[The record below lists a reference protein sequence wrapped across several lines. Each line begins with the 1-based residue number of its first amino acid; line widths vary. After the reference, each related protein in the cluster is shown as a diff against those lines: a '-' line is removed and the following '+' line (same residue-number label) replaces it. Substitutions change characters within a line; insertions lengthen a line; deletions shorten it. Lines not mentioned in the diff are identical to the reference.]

1 MKKYFFIL
9 VVCLSA
15 ASLAACNSI
24 SNLFAKEEAGG
35 ETIPVAAKASES
47 MEVELINAKGDKV
60 GMVALTQV
68 DEGVHLHILAE
79 GLEPGK
85 KAIHFHETAKCDAP
99 KFEGAGDHINPEGKE
114 HGFKNPKGYHAGDLP
129 NLTVEN
135 DGTVDLEI
143 TTPELSL
150 RASEAN
156 SLLDQDGSAI
166 VIHEKEDDYKTD
178 PAGNSGARIVCGEI
192 KK

>member
-1 MKKYFFIL
+1 MKKYLFVGMI
-9 VVCLSA
+9 CLFA
-15 ASLAACNSI
+15 VNLAACN
-24 SNLFAKEEAGG
+24 LFGTEDAKK
-35 ETIPVAAKASES
+35 IPVAAEVAKS
-47 MEVELINAKGDKV
+47 MEVDLMNAEGEKV
-60 GMVALTQV
+60 GMVALTQA
-68 DEGVHLHILAE
+68 EKGVHLHILAE

-85 KAIHFHETAKCDAP
+85 KGIHFHETAKCDAP
-99 KFEGAGDHINPEGKE
+99 KFEGSGAHINPAGKE

-129 NLTVEN
+129 NLTVEA

-143 TTPELSL
+143 TTPEVTLN
-150 RASEAN
+150 ASEAN
-156 SLLDQDGSAI
+156 TLLDADGSAI

>member
-1 MKKYFFIL
+1 MKKYLFFLMI
-9 VVCLSA
+9 CLFA
-15 ASLAACNSI
+15 TNLAACNSI
-24 SNLFAKEEAGG
+24 KDLFAKEEAGD
-35 ETIPVAAKASES
+35 TIPVSAVASES
-47 MEVELINAKGDKV
+47 MEVDLMNAEGDKV
-60 GMVALTQV
+60 GSVALTQV

-85 KAIHFHETAKCDAP
+85 RAIHFHETAKCDAP
-99 KFEGAGDHINPEGKE
+99 KFEGAGSHINPEGKE
-114 HGFKNPKGYHAGDLP
+114 HGFKNPQGYHAGDLP
-129 NLTVEN
+129 NLTVEA

-150 RASEAN
+150 KVSEAN
-156 SLLDQDGSAI
+156 SLLDKDGSAI

-178 PAGNSGARIVCGEI
+178 PAGNSGARIICGEI